1 MRKSVQTGEWYG
13 DIRAARG
20 NIIVIKDVQL
30 PKANNGRIYL
40 YNTQRGA
47 FVEYDESIVSPKL
60 FELDPEQT
68 KEAKMQ
74 FQAGWEV
81 AYKQFMRS
89 HGKFSDNN
97 NKEVAKKV
105 EEIGLS
111 DENDIDDDSID
122 DD

>member
-1 MRKSVQTGEWYG
+1 MRKSVQNGGMVWG
-13 DIRAARG
+13 NPAARG

-68 KEAKMQ
+68 KEAKN
-74 FQAGWEV
+74 AISSWLG
-81 AYKQFMRS
+81 S
-89 HGKFSDNN
+89 
-97 NKEVAKKV
+97 
-105 EEIGLS
+105 GL
-111 DENDIDDDSID
+111 
-122 DD
+122 

>member
-13 DIRAARG
+13 EIRATKG
-20 NIIVIKDVQL
+20 NIIVINDAQL

-47 FVEYDESIVSPKL
+47 FVEYDESIVSSKL
-60 FELDPEQT
+60 FELGPEQR

-74 FQAGWEV
+74 FQAGWEE
-81 AYKQFMRS
+81 ACKQFMRS

-97 NKEVAKKV
+97 DKKVVKKV
-105 EEIGLS
+105 EEIDLS
-111 DENDIDDDSID
+111 DENDIDDSID
-122 DD
+122 DDD